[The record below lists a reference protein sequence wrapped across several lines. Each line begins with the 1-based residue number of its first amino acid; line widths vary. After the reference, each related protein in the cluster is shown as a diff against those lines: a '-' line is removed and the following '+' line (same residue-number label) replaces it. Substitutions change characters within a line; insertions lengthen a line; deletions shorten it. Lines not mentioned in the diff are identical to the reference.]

1 MTSRYLHPLI
11 RQDRTVGGTNRCPNP
26 PHGKSGRA
34 PSDWGR
40 VRSQP
45 GPGLVH
51 PKRLQPGGCVLDS
64 PRGEHPGLTGPRG
77 KGTCQRRPAHHPVNV
92 LEHHGRRYL
101 VSVRGHG
108 HWVRNLRAAGTGE
121 LRVGKRAEGFRSR
134 ELTDDE
140 KVPVLRAYLRRWKVE
155 VSPFFNG
162 IGPDSSDEQ
171 LRPSQPI
178 IPPSKSSP
186 CPDHSVRADSLRGG
200 VTSSGYLSAR
210 QGAGAIGS
218 SKPRLA

>member
-1 MTSRYLHPLI
+1 MSESSAWQI
-11 RQDRTVGGTNRCPNP
+11 RQGTVRLGSCPLTT
-26 PHGKSGRA
+26 
-34 PSDWGR
+34 
-40 VRSQP
+40 

-121 LRVGKRAEGFRSR
+121 LRVGKRAEGFRAHRRR
-134 ELTDDE
+134 EGTGAAS
-140 KVPVLRAYLRRWKVE
+140 VPAAVE
-155 VSPFFNG
+155 ARGQPVFNG

-171 LRPSQPI
+171 LRAI
-178 IPPSKSSP
+178 AA
-186 CPDHSVRADSLRGG
+186 DHPAFEALPVS
-200 VTSSGYLSAR
+200 
-210 QGAGAIGS
+210 
-218 SKPRLA
+218 